1 MILTSGAVLVLGA
14 LFMVIARPYDR
25 GHAPA
30 GDAHRLQPA
39 IGEPL
44 GD

>member
-39 IGEPL
+39 IGEPI